1 MSVEAKEPICAWCGS
16 RGGFA
21 NRLIIGTDTEGE
33 LLAECEWCAS
43 TEYFRRKAANG
54 KQDDR

>member
-1 MSVEAKEPICAWCGS
+1 MTVEAKEPTCAWCGTS
-16 RGGFA
+16 GGFA
-21 NRLIIGTDTEGE
+21 NRLIIGLDTRGE

-54 KQDDR
+54 KQDRN